1 MDQYIFSTL
10 LTTLVHT
17 AILLLISP
25 LAPSVNAQNFRPSP
39 AIEPCSAFV
48 EGQALYVVGGGNSKG
63 TTSSQAF
70 MLDLSVSWSTSDPVF
85 RKLRDG
91 PAVSHLP
98 CTMSSNGE
106 DLYMFVQGVG
116 HIYNVKSNS
125 WTVGQKT
132 SFIGHGR
139 AAAADPETG
148 LIYVMDG
155 AMDSAGKRVMMSV
168 DLKTGGTIS
177 TTAVPDLKMSLFTTG
192 AWCAPLK
199 SMLVVSMSY
208 HEVYAFTPGKVNG
221 QSYGWSA
228 LSTVGDVVLSS
239 YSPCFVPAY
248 GGSKMVLFSG
258 DSKQSAAYILDVST
272 MTWKK
277 SSFVPMMGGNACA
290 VSGDQFIVWGSVGDN
305 AATYTT
311 LVYDMKSDAWTSNYV
326 ASQLSSTTMLPTSIQ
341 DTDTSRTITTPST
354 TTTPNAIATPGLDNN
369 PSNDSK
375 PITIIVVAAS
385 ILLLIVLTAVVM
397 YLRRSKRLKLGTS
410 SSDSTSSDG
419 LASPSGLTGS
429 NASIGS
435 NVLST
440 DRLEVK
446 GGIDFSDEEL
456 SNATTLQFYP
466 GLESTKAYPDP
477 STKHKLHVSASIGRI
492 QQGVYGAR
500 PLSIHPHAVVE
511 PITKRS
517 VQVGA
522 FGARPLSQHPH
533 AIVEEMITT
542 YHNDKAELE

>member
-1 MDQYIFSTL
+1 
-10 LTTLVHT
+10 
-17 AILLLISP
+17 
-25 LAPSVNAQNFRPSP
+25 
-39 AIEPCSAFV
+39 
-48 EGQALYVVGGGNSKG
+48 
-63 TTSSQAF
+63 

-106 DLYMFVQGVG
+106 DLFMLAQGVG

-132 SFIGHGR
+132 SFIGNGR
-139 AAAADPETG
+139 AAVADPGTG
-148 LIYVMDG
+148 LIYVVDG
-155 AMDSAGKRVMMSV
+155 AVDAAGKRVMMSV
-168 DLKTGGTIS
+168 DLKAGGTIS
-177 TTAVPDLKMSLFTTG
+177 TTALPDLNMSLFTTG

-208 HEVYAFTPGKVNG
+208 HEVNAFTPNKVDG
-221 QSYGWSA
+221 QSHGWST

-277 SSFVPMMGGNACA
+277 SSFVPMLGGNACA
-290 VSGDQFIVWGSVGDN
+290 VSGDQFIVWGSGGDN

-326 ASQLSSTTMLPTSIQ
+326 ASQLSSTATLPTSTQ

-354 TTTPNAIATPGLDNN
+354 TAIPNTIATPDLGNN

-375 PITIIVVAAS
+375 PIIIIVVAAS
-385 ILLLIVLTAVVM
+385 ILLLIFLTAVVM

-410 SSDSTSSDG
+410 PNGSTSSDG
-419 LASPSGLTGS
+419 LASPSGLAS
-429 NASIGS
+429 YNASMGS

-440 DRLEVK
+440 DKLEVK
-446 GGIDFSDEEL
+446 GDVDFSDEEL
-456 SNATTLQFYP
+456 SNATTLQWYPVYP
-466 GLESTKAYPDP
+466 GLEFTKAYPDP
-477 STKHKLHVSASIGRI
+477 FTEHGLRVSGTVGRI
-492 QQGVYGAR
+492 QQGPYGAR

-511 PITKRS
+511 AITQRS